1 MDKKEV
7 SERVKLALKAIR
19 EKEYTKKELRIFYN
33 NINASDDIT
42 EDDKEL
48 LTNEIELKVRTTQ
61 PRLATEIFGN
71 KEVKAREFLE
81 SLFSE
86 LSEEYD
92 WSKNAVGSRVK
103 ICGDMINGNNYVCL
117 YISYKNNLG
126 ISTALAY
133 KQVTPNDDP
142 FLSVDIRQI
151 RKGDIKGKMIKEKY
165 FSIGSEEEA
174 VEYFKKHLSD
184 TIKEKFN

>member
-1 MDKKEV
+1 MNKKEV

-19 EKEYTKKELRIFYN
+19 EKEYTKKELQSFYN
-33 NINASDDIT
+33 NIIARDDIT
-42 EDDKEL
+42 EDEKEL

-71 KEVKAREFLE
+71 KEAKAREFLDPV
-81 SLFSE
+81 FSE
-86 LSEEYD
+86 LFEEYD
-92 WSKNAVGSRVK
+92 WSKNIVDSRVK
-103 ICGDMINGNNYVCL
+103 VCGHMINGSNYICL
-117 YISYKNNLG
+117 YISYKNNSG

-142 FLSVDIRQI
+142 FLSVNIRQV
-151 RKGDIKGKMIKEKY
+151 RKGDIKAKMIKEKH

-184 TIKEKFN
+184 TIKE